1 MASVHVWMSLFFFWM
16 LSAGKCQQQNTKE
29 CFTRSKTAV
38 RYEGLLDVSKSGQPC
53 LPWSET
59 ELPSVGNHSYC
70 RAPRPQDLQPWCYIQ
85 GRESLLE
92 KPCEVEHCKES
103 AHLGCFRLDK
113 PPIEVLNAVP
123 IAEDSMTIDRCLQ
136 LCRIRLQ
143 DYAGLSGG
151 DKCYCIFYAKE
162 RLTEAKDCLT
172 PCKGNEEQKCGGD
185 TSIDIYDVNMGR
197 CGGKHY
203 GLEGTVYS
211 PGYPGLYPNGINC
224 TWDINVPG
232 NRIIQLRFK
241 HSNIGYPTDIVDVQD
256 MVISKDRARITQWN
270 QSRRFLSSSSRVRVY
285 FRSDTK
291 SNGGQFTLSYKAL
304 TSCPTPT
311 IPNGSLE
318 INRKIKTD
326 RALFKPGE
334 EVNFTFSCDAGYQKC
349 RKKRKSATCKNS
361 GSWSKL
367 PECRPD
373 TLPCDGQ
380 APTDAS
386 QTVPETS
393 TTAQSSH
400 MKTTHPYTAD
410 RTLRTSTIRDHV
422 TTARWQTLYQT
433 SMMTS
438 SHISTSSSRTE
449 TVSVTYSSEPVVA
462 TTKPREPEDPNLYEG
477 PKQGVDHNMIII
489 ASAVG
494 GSVLL
499 AVGVLTCI
507 VISKRRA
514 RARKRSRLATAPR
527 GHSRDNE
534 VVDDV
539 LTYNFRTL
547 ASTAQIRLQIISTVD
562 GPGSDPNDQSPD
574 AGYATASMTKKKML
588 PDPPGE
594 AVYQNAVMFNTAERA
609 STKKDL
615 SSKAPAIYTKVKKKK
630 RHVDSPGSTLGSQ
643 TSRSERDFDTCEAK
657 VRPEPCPRTSALY
670 AKVNKKRPP
679 EPLPWELEELRE
691 PDPEV
696 TYPELDHVQC
706 HVAEVTEFLPDVTP
720 SHSEGVYAEIRDIMV
735 QDSRGSSSDESYNT
749 YDKAAHGYSSE

>member
-1 MASVHVWMSLFFFWM
+1 MFEEFNNRRCDASINSLNYIF
-16 LSAGKCQQQNTKE
+16 LAE

-38 RYEGLLDVSKSGQPC
+38 RYEGLLDVSKSGQLC

-59 ELPSVGNHSYC
+59 ELPSAGNHSYC

-92 KPCEVEHCKES
+92 KPCEVEQCKES

-123 IAEDSMTIDRCLQ
+123 IAENSMTIDRCLQ
-136 LCRIRLQ
+136 LCRTRLQ

-203 GLEGTVYS
+203 GLEGTIYS
-211 PGYPGLYPNGINC
+211 PGYPSLYPNGINC

-241 HSNIGYPTDIVDVQD
+241 HRNIGYPTDIVDVQD

-285 FRSDTK
+285 FRSDPQ
-291 SNGGQFTLSYKAL
+291 SGGGQFTLSYKAL

-373 TLPCDGQ
+373 TLTCDGQ
-380 APTDAS
+380 APT
-386 QTVPETS
+386 
-393 TTAQSSH
+393 
-400 MKTTHPYTAD
+400 
-410 RTLRTSTIRDHV
+410 
-422 TTARWQTLYQT
+422 
-433 SMMTS
+433 
-438 SHISTSSSRTE
+438 
-449 TVSVTYSSEPVVA
+449 VA

-477 PKQGVDHNMIII
+477 PKQRVDHNMIII

-499 AVGVLTCI
+499 AVGVVTCI
-507 VISKRRA
+507 VISKRRVSLRRA
-514 RARKRSRLATAPR
+514 RARKRARLTTAPR
-527 GHSRDNE
+527 GQNRDNE

-547 ASTAQIRLQIISTVD
+547 ANTAQIRLQIISTVD
-562 GPGSDPNDQSPD
+562 GAGSDPNDQSPD

-588 PDPPGE
+588 LDPPGE
-594 AVYQNAVMFNTAERA
+594 AVYQNAVMFNTSERA
-609 STKKDL
+609 STKKDP

-630 RHVDSPGSTLGSQ
+630 RQVDSPGSTLGSQ